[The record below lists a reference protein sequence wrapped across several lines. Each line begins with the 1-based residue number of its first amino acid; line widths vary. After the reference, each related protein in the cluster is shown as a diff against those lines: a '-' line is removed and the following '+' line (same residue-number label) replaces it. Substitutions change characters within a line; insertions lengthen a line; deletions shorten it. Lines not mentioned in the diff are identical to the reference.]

1 MLAERNWGD
10 KLGVFC
16 FGVKGA
22 AFAAFGEMVVLRAP
36 FGATVDNGLNE
47 GESTFNRLT
56 FGQFMS
62 KDSNIH
68 NEEAA
73 WRAPT
78 CFPWIGLNW
87 SLSCSG
93 HD

>member
-1 MLAERNWGD
+1 MVAEQDRGD
-10 KLGVFC
+10 RLGVFC

-47 GESTFNRLT
+47 GESTFNRLAVEP
-56 FGQFMS
+56 FIS
-62 KDSNIH
+62 HIYK
-68 NEEAA
+68 EEVA

-87 SLSCSG
+87 ASDCSG